1 MKNCKGKRGRR
12 RNISR
17 IRSEGRKREKK
28 IPEGVA
34 NSLHSK
40 SVQFSPFLVFE
51 ERRKKKGGKESRAYD
66 DSFVAV
72 LSNKLL
78 RGVGEKKEKRKALHR
93 PIVKQDRGQPGVGN
107 PGSSEPGGR
116 GNGNGRW
123 PFFGEIQFRRGR
135 RRPSPALKSVCV
147 CVHILYAVRAE
158 RGEGEKK
165 IQSRLRKLGRGG
177 LVEGRRN
184 GGRSGSQGSGNTR
197 NWKFR
202 YGAAVFIQRSSD
214 YFRGGNSR
222 GAGHLLRNQRENCI
236 TQNAFTSQRE
246 LSCLVGTTGQT
257 DLIFFFLS
265 LFLSFSFEL
274 TLVSRGETG
283 RNFIDFNR

>member
-135 RRPSPALKSVCV
+135 RQPSPALKSVCV
-147 CVHILYAVRAE
+147 CVCVCIFYMQSVQKGVKERKKFRADCE
-158 RGEGEKK
+158 SWGGEGWSKE
-165 IQSRLRKLGRGG
+165 
-177 LVEGRRN
+177 
-184 GGRSGSQGSGNTR
+184 
-197 NWKFR
+197 
-202 YGAAVFIQRSSD
+202 
-214 YFRGGNSR
+214 
-222 GAGHLLRNQRENCI
+222 
-236 TQNAFTSQRE
+236 
-246 LSCLVGTTGQT
+246 
-257 DLIFFFLS
+257 
-265 LFLSFSFEL
+265 
-274 TLVSRGETG
+274 GETEG
-283 RNFIDFNR
+283 DREAKVLEIRVIENFVTERRYLYNVPRIIFEAEILEARDTSYVTRERIALLKTHLHLNGNYPVWLEQRDRPI